1 MESTLEPT
9 HPEDCPWHRD
19 WHQCNCGLFNTLVY
33 SEPGEDGSVLIRRVS
48 AEMAIKIQIDHAK
61 FMNQTYS
68 SQDEALQD
76 FMANNWATFE
86 VI

>member
-1 MESTLEPT
+1 MESSLSPQHTK
-9 HPEDCPWHRD
+9 DCPWHID

-33 SEPGEDGSVLIRRVS
+33 SEPGEDGSILTKRISV
-48 AEMAIKIQIDHAK
+48 EDAIKIQFSHAS

-76 FMANNWATFE
+76 FMANHWATFE